1 MKKGKK
7 RLYLW
12 LLGIHMFISAFTFG
26 GGYVVVPM
34 IRKYFVLQK
43 KMFGEEE
50 LAEMAAVSQSA
61 PGAIAVNLGGH
72 RIPGGWG
79 VRGDYQCICI
89 CVPSVSDNGSDL
101 PQLSGVY
108 CQSCNG
114 GCFKGNAGWSSGI
127 DCGNRIRN
135 VQKYLEGT

>member
-1 MKKGKK
+1 MASGHTYVYQCVYFRGRVCGSSHDKKIFCPAKEDVWRG
-7 RLYLW
+7 RT
-12 LLGIHMFISAFTFG
+12 GGNGGSVSISAG
-26 GGYVVVPM
+26 SHCRESG
-34 IRKYFVLQK
+34 
-43 KMFGEEE
+43 
-50 LAEMAAVSQSA
+50 
-61 PGAIAVNLGGH
+61 GGH